1 MVEKGRNMIS
11 LEDFKK
17 ILQEK
22 GVNVPEESLEVFR
35 DLIDAQADL
44 ILDNW
49 IKSKACE
56 GKV

>member
-1 MVEKGRNMIS
+1 MIS